1 MLHFSINWTFKMRYH
16 INFYLTWHRNYQTNK
31 MQSNYFIKIGLP
43 RGLSFW
49 AVPAATPIESN
60 FTKKRPTELSVKSI
74 DVKINCL
81 PYQNW
86 FFKLYMLNKKDIV
99 AFYHTEIVK
108 VFIFLT
114 LRLISIFFCL
124 LNSVPASLCMENEN
138 ENWADRSK
146 KVNLKLKSFG
156 FKSKSFSKLKFQI
169 DYKVRVVKKIILNVL
184 SMF

>member
-114 LRLISIFFCL
+114 LRLISIFFCTEICPGFAMEQISAGPGVIL
-124 LNSVPASLCMENEN
+124 LHLY
-138 ENWADRSK
+138 D
-146 KVNLKLKSFG
+146 
-156 FKSKSFSKLKFQI
+156 FSTTAL
-169 DYKVRVVKKIILNVL
+169 
-184 SMF
+184 